1 VELTV
6 KLVLVI
12 LDLAVPE
19 LNGLEATRQIKKV
32 LPNTEI
38 LIFTM
43 HETQQLTQDV
53 LSAGAQGIYSN
64 PMRRD
69 TS

>member
-1 VELTV
+1 MELTV